1 MIELKIKGQ
10 NIGRSLI
17 KKGNDVVAI
26 VLNVVVDN
34 VLHYSLNT
42 LCLDKI
48 FKIPNKHTVKC
59 LVNKGTGGAGLNDI
73 PYYNDFKI
81 SGNGKLNTINGEKY
95 IVLESLSIELPEERP
110 RRSSVASMMEDFI
123 IPDNLMTDDRRRRE
137 REHVEEVERQY
148 RTVLDRAQAVLERQ
162 TAYMSGVEPS
172 TRYINPRDMEIYF
185 SNQPADWS
193 TNLSGGNT

>member
-17 KKGNDVVAI
+17 KKDKQIVAI

-48 FKIPNKHTVKC
+48 FKMPNKHTVKC
-59 LVNKGTGGAGLNDI
+59 LVNKGTGGTGLSDI

-81 SGNGKLNTINGEKY
+81 SGKGRLNTINGEKY

-110 RRSSVASMMEDFI
+110 HRSSVASMIEDFI
-123 IPDNLMTDDRRRRE
+123 IPDNYTTQDDRE
-137 REHVEEVERQY
+137 RHGRWEEEVHRQY
-148 RTVLDRAQAVLERQ
+148 NNRIAQEQTAQARPG
-162 TAYMSGVEPS
+162 AYTTYSTGVNPGQYFSPS
-172 TRYINPRDMEIYF
+172 DMEVYF
-185 SNQPADWS
+185 SSS
-193 TNLSGGNT
+193 TTPWESAGGNT